1 MRTAGSSIPHP
12 NKDDGEFYM
21 EMSDFLRYFEQCTI
35 CNLTPDVDRDG
46 DADTLRKYK
55 ISLCQTTIL
64 FIIFH
69 LLTKLIEKSYQEEF
83 EEFEDTKGGTQNS

>member
-12 NKDDGEFYM
+12 NRDDGEFYM

-55 ISLCQTTIL
+55 ISLSLSIYYFVIMFRL
-64 FIIFH
+64 V
-69 LLTKLIEKSYQEEF
+69 TK
-83 EEFEDTKGGTQNS
+83 